1 MRPLEE
7 GQAFDYVI
15 IGSGF
20 GGSVSAMRLAE
31 KGYSVLVLERGRRYR
46 DEDFPRTN
54 WNVWK
59 YLWMPQ
65 ARCFGIME
73 LRLLSGLFVFLGA
86 GVGGGSLVYAAV
98 LMEPQKDFFSASSW
112 RHLADWEAV
121 LRPHYQTARTM
132 LGVTP
137 NPRLWPADEAL
148 RAVAARMGQG
158 HTFRPT
164 EVGVFFCEQEGEQ
177 PDPYFGGQGPRRKGC
192 IHCGG
197 CMVGCRYDSKNTLT
211 KNYLY
216 FAEKWGARVQPEV
229 EVDAIRP
236 LSGDQPDGA
245 RYEVAYRSST
255 AWLAAPSG
263 AVRARN
269 VVVSA
274 GVLGTLKLLLRCRD
288 DLKTLP
294 NLSPRL
300 GETVRTNSEAFLGA
314 FSRRRT
320 LDHSKGIA
328 ISSIFGADDK
338 TQIEPLRFSAGSSM
352 IFWLL
357 AAPLIQSGGGFARRL
372 LATLAGIV
380 CHPIDY
386 LRSKYP
392 PGMTQRATALMVM
405 QTEDN
410 RMRLRLG
417 RSLLTR
423 YRRGLVAEHD
433 REHAIPVDI
442 ELGHRVVLDFAR
454 ELDATPAGT
463 VTEGLLNVPT
473 TAHMLGGCLFGRDA
487 SEGVIDL
494 DCQVHHYPGL
504 YVVDGSIV
512 PANPGVNPSLT
523 ITALAEYAMSR
534 VPPKPG
540 AAARV
545 PLGVP
550 AA

>member
-1 MRPLEE
+1 MRTREE
-7 GQAFDYVI
+7 RQAFDFVI
-15 IGSGF
+15 VGSGF
-20 GGSVSAMRLAE
+20 GGSVSAMRLTE
-31 KGYSVLVLERGRRYR
+31 KGYSVVVLERGKRFR
-46 DEDFPRTN
+46 DDDFPRTN
-54 WNVWK
+54 WNIWK

-98 LMEPQKDFFSASSW
+98 LMEPEEEFFRAPSW
-112 RHLADWEAV
+112 SHLADWETV
-121 LRPHYQTARTM
+121 LRPHYHTARRM
-132 LGVTP
+132 LGVTA
-137 NPRLWPADEAL
+137 NPRFWPADEAL
-148 RAVAARMGQG
+148 RAVAERMGQG
-158 HTFRPT
+158 DTFRPT
-164 EVGVFFCEQEGEQ
+164 EVGVFFSEAEGEL
-177 PDPYFGGQGPRRKGC
+177 PDPYFGGQGPARKGC
-192 IHCGG
+192 VHCGG
-197 CMVGCRYDSKNTLT
+197 CMVGCRYDSKNTLV

-216 FAEKWGARVQPEV
+216 FAEKWGAQILPEV

-236 LSGDQPDGA
+236 LAGDQPDGA
-245 RYEVAYRSST
+245 RYEVIYRSST
-255 AWLAAPSG
+255 AVFPKPAAR
-263 AVRARN
+263 VRARN

-300 GETVRTNSEAFLGA
+300 GETVRTNSEAFLGV

-320 LDHSKGIA
+320 IDHSQGIA
-328 ISSIFGADDK
+328 ISSIFRADEK
-338 TQIEPLRFSAGSSM
+338 TQIEPLRFSAGSSL

-357 AAPLIQSGGGFARRL
+357 AAPLIRSGRGFVRRVL
-372 LATLAGIV
+372 DTLAGIV
-380 CHPIDY
+380 RHPVDF

-410 RMRLRLG
+410 RLRLRLG

-423 YRRGLVAEHD
+423 FRRGLVAEHD

-442 ELGHRVVLDFAR
+442 ELGHRVVLEFAR
-454 ELDATPAGT
+454 ELDAAPAGT

-487 SEGVIDL
+487 SEGVVDL

-540 AAARV
+540 APSRL
-545 PLGVP
+545 PLGVSGD
-550 AA
+550 